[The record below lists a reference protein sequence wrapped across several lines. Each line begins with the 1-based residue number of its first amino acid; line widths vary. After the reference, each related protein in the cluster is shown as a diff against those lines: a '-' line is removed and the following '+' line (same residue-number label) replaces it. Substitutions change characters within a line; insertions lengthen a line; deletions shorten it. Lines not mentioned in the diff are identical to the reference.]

1 LFFRLKRGV
10 EMLALNNEQVIR
22 EGFIK
27 IFKKYVGKGPQ
38 NTEVRIFKKMVIVIM
53 QCVLTSLEKNLIST
67 GNEEAVTVIRNK
79 IAEPAIIEY
88 KKFLEEVTSRRIIDM
103 MAKNNF
109 DSDERYYVF
118 IFDENIE

>member
-1 LFFRLKRGV
+1 
-10 EMLALNNEQVIR
+10 MLALNTEQVIR

-38 NTEVRIFKKMVIVIM
+38 NTEVRVFKKMVIVIM

-67 GNEEAVTVIRNK
+67 GNEEAVTVIRDK
-79 IAEPAIIEY
+79 IAEPAIVEY
-88 KKFLEEVTSRRIIDM
+88 KQFLEDVTSNKVIDM

-109 DSDERYYVF
+109 VEDERYYVF
-118 IFDENIE
+118 IFDKNLE

>member
-1 LFFRLKRGV
+1 
-10 EMLALNNEQVIR
+10 MLVGNSEQVIR

-38 NTEVRIFKKMVIVIM
+38 NTEVRIFKKMVIIMM

-67 GNEEAVTVIRNK
+67 GNVEAVTVIRDK
-79 IAEPAIIEY
+79 IAEPAIVEY
-88 KKFLEEVTSRRIIDM
+88 KKFLEDTTSNKVIDM

-109 DSDERYYVF
+109 SADERYYVF
-118 IFDENIE
+118 IFEENLE